1 MPKTL
6 EMFYLHLHSLSNMTS
21 NFSHGVYLNILY
33 KVPVKF
39 LRQGAIQVIPTGPIP
54 TVPSKALS
62 VFNLFVNLF
71 VKSKS

>member
-21 NFSHGVYLNILY
+21 NFFHGVKTVYLNILY
-33 KVPVKF
+33 KVPVTF

-62 VFNLFVNLF
+62 VFNLFV
-71 VKSKS
+71 KSKS